1 MSSRDIEYI
10 FCGVII
16 SRLEE
21 QDVQVRRTQNSL
33 DFFFFALCWVLGDLI
48 HFKWMSHYSAFWK
61 VPDVTAQES
70 EIFLYYVLL
79 LQQKELFKY
88 LCRMQ
93 NILDDKG
100 N

>member
-1 MSSRDIEYI
+1 MP
-10 FCGVII
+10 
-16 SRLEE
+16 
-21 QDVQVRRTQNSL
+21 
-33 DFFFFALCWVLGDLI
+33 DL
-48 HFKWMSHYSAFWK
+48 
-61 VPDVTAQES
+61 TAQES
-70 EIFLYYVLL
+70 EIFFLYYVLL